1 MKKTFLA
8 AASLTLL
15 MAGSAMAQSNM
26 TSNPVPGTSAGEKS
40 EMPAAAASTVT
51 TNRDAAPVDT
61 KESTSSVPVPGN
73 TSGIDSTQP
82 LRPKTTTGD
91 ATAVPIDTANPV
103 PGTSAGED
111 ALPTAK

>member
-15 MAGSAMAQSNM
+15 LAGPAFAQANI
-26 TSNPVPGTSAGEKS
+26 TTNPVPGTSAGEETK
-40 EMPAAAASTVT
+40 MPAGAASTVT
-51 TNRDAAPVDT
+51 TTRDAPSVDT

-82 LRPKTTTGD
+82 VRPPVTSGD
-91 ATAVPIDTANPV
+91 ATAVPTDTANPV

-111 ALPTAK
+111 PLPTAK